1 MVKLIR
7 FSRDNDLNA
16 WFAEIP
22 EWKGDRAELEMVMG
36 ADVLLEVLAQG
47 GDYITIRMGDEPV
60 IDKSTNT
67 FTLEFDR
74 EEAGGGYYKIKDH
87 FLEFEIWLC
96 HVTKFVFG
104 YLPKKIYCKY

>member
-36 ADVLLEVLAQG
+36 ADALLEVLAQG

-60 IDKSTNT
+60 IDKSPNT
-67 FTLEFDR
+67 SLLSRIDDLSFS
-74 EEAGGGYYKIKDH
+74 ACS
-87 FLEFEIWLC
+87 FLSFSSFLSLY
-96 HVTKFVFG
+96 FF
-104 YLPKKIYCKY
+104 LPNFFLLYSH

>member
-1 MVKLIR
+1 MLGLLKSQSGKVIE
-7 FSRDNDLNA
+7 LN
-16 WFAEIP
+16 
-22 EWKGDRAELEMVMG
+22 WKWLWG
-36 ADVLLEVLAQG
+36 ADALLEVLAQG

-60 IDKSTNT
+60 IDKSPNT